1 VRNPLPSSFSRSRQ
15 KCLEAGMD
23 DYLLKPVQAIDLA
36 DVLDRFL
43 SEAD

>member
-1 VRNPLPSSFSRSRQ
+1 VAMTPQTVGKGRP

-23 DYLLKPVQAIDLA
+23 DYILKPLQAISLA